1 MVRKKI
7 NHWNFVIA
15 LVAASIL
22 FFGGLFLGNQL
33 ASLQIKDIKSFQE
46 DLKISLTS
54 LELRHTLLQKNI
66 CGLSNV
72 DDFSGELGD
81 LGRKL
86 EALEMRYGKGD
97 LRILKLKEPYFLLE
111 IRHYLL
117 MQEAKDRCGADF
129 DLILYFYSN
138 DREQCLQCDDQGYVL
153 SYLQDK
159 ISHDKIKL
167 YSFDV
172 RSESPSV
179 KTLVDLY
186 GVEEVPWIVINDTSY
201 NKFLSLEEIN
211 GILK

>member
-7 NHWNFVIA
+7 NHWNLAIA
-15 LVAASIL
+15 FVAASAL

-33 ASLQIKDIKSFQE
+33 TSLQVKDIKSFQE
-46 DLKISLTS
+46 DLTTSLTS
-54 LELRHTLLQKNI
+54 LELRHALLQKNI

-81 LGRKL
+81 LGKKL
-86 EALEMRYGKGD
+86 EALEVRYGKGD

-138 DREQCLQCDDQGYVL
+138 DNQQCLQCNDQGYVL
-153 SYLQDK
+153 SYLQSK
-159 ISHDKIKL
+159 IGYDKIKL
-167 YSFDV
+167 YSFDI

-179 KTLVDLY
+179 RTLIDLH
-186 GVEEVPWIVINDTSY
+186 EASEVPWIVINDISY
-201 NKFLSLEEIN
+201 NKFLSLEEVSEI
-211 GILK
+211 IE